1 MTIETKAI
9 IDPLTRSRG
18 FIAFTHND
26 SAFGFTRD
34 EAKVRLMRRLDKST
48 AIYDEDLHA
57 IYHAQTEN

>member
-1 MTIETKAI
+1 MIIKTKEMT
-9 IDPLTRSRG
+9 DPLTRSKG
-18 FIAFTHND
+18 FLAFTHND

-57 IYHAQTEN
+57 IYHAKTEN